1 MKKYG
6 DMTAAELLYEKELL
20 QKRYDEKKSL
30 GLKLDISR
38 GKPCPEQLALS
49 LPMLDLVNSKAE
61 SFKCESGFDVRNYG
75 MVEGIPECRRLF
87 AEILGA
93 EP

>member
-1 MKKYG
+1 MKKYA
-6 DMTAAELLYEKELL
+6 DMTTAELLCEKELL

-49 LPMLDLVNSKAE
+49 LPMLDIVNGKTE
-61 SFKCESGFDVRNYG
+61 NFKCKSVF
-75 MVEGIPECRRLF
+75 
-87 AEILGA
+87 
-93 EP
+93 